1 MGMAVRSKHATGPGG
16 GHEGS
21 GEVAPFMRGLSD
33 RVDHVRDQPLFQR
46 DPGFIRRQLPALTR
60 YVNYFSP
67 EVRGQ
72 AHLPARGPGL
82 VVGNHSGLFYMPD
95 VWVVGLEIVRRRG
108 LDQPAYAM
116 GYDLLFGLP
125 VVGPFLRRIGVIP
138 AGGQAAEEGLA
149 HGGLVVVYPGGDREA
164 CRPWTQRD
172 KVDLGGHQ
180 GFVRLALRAGV
191 HVVPVVAH
199 GSHDAV
205 VVVSSGERLAKVLG
219 LERLR
224 IKVFPILLAPY
235 GLTTILT
242 PPPPMPSSIT
252 VEFLPP
258 LDWTSHGPEAADDEA
273 VVAACYEEITTAMQ
287 TALDRL
293 HAENPHPVL
302 RGWRN
307 LLRPGRTRLA
317 VPDDAVGGI
326 GRGDVGR
333 SRSSDDVSEDP
344 AGPP

>member
-1 MGMAVRSKHATGPGG
+1 MVVTSEQVTESAGE
-16 GHEGS
+16 HEANG
-21 GEVAPFMRGLSD
+21 VLAPLIRGLSQ

-46 DPGFIRRQLPALTR
+46 DPEFLRRQLSAVTR

-72 AHLPARGPGL
+72 ANLPASGPAL

-95 VWVVGLEIVRRRG
+95 AWVVGLEIVRRRG

-116 GYDLLFGLP
+116 AYDLLFGIP
-125 VVGPFLRRIGVIP
+125 GVGPFLRRIGAIP
-138 AGGQAAEEGLA
+138 AGGQAAEQGLA
-149 HGGLVVVYPGGDREA
+149 EGGLVVVYPGGDREA

-172 KVDLGGHQ
+172 TVDLGGHQ

-191 HVVPVVAH
+191 PVVPVVAH

-205 VVVSSGERLAKVLG
+205 VVVSSGERLAKALG
-219 LERLR
+219 LRRIR

-242 PPPPMPSSIT
+242 PPLPMPSAIT
-252 VEFLPP
+252 IEFLPP
-258 LDWTSHGPEAADDEA
+258 LDWTRYGPEAADDEA
-273 VVAACYEEITTAMQ
+273 IVAACYEEITSLMQ

-293 HAENPHPVL
+293 HAQNPHPVI

-307 LLRPGRTRLA
+307 LLRPGRTCLK
-317 VPDDAVGGI
+317 VPG
-326 GRGDVGR
+326 
-333 SRSSDDVSEDP
+333 
-344 AGPP
+344 